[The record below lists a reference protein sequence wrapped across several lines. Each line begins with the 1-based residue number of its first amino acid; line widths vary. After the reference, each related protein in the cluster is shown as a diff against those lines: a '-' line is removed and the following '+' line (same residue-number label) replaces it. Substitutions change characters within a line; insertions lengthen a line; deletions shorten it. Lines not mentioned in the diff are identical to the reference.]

1 MFKQHLYLNMVMA
14 NIIVKH
20 CKSLE
25 NFILIDCTYV
35 TQMGVQM
42 ALQQLPGLKIIKCD
56 FIFQA
61 YSEMKL
67 HNPKPTVEYALTNW
81 FFGSPSK
88 NQPFVYLNDTLTFA
102 ASLCPSVVKVHLQV
116 YGKNNLTD
124 QDLSGLI
131 ELKSLLRELIV
142 DCRLSSNV
150 RFTFDDGILPLLKFR
165 GISICKLNLRANKL
179 FEVDASLLVELC
191 PNLKYLNLDSCRHTT
206 IWRGNNQKRFK
217 PDFALN
223 RLKTLKIRSCDE
235 FHIPSE
241 DLLCLLS
248 TAHVLTN
255 LSIIDCHSLTNKVL
269 QQIMKSNS
277 FSNLKRLVF
286 DSCDS
291 VTKKGIDLFMNAEN
305 ALETISLP

>member
-1 MFKQHLYLNMVMA
+1 M
-14 NIIVKH
+14 
-20 CKSLE
+20 
-25 NFILIDCTYV
+25 T
-35 TQMGVQM
+35 
-42 ALQQLPGLKIIKCD
+42 
-56 FIFQA
+56 A
-61 YSEMKL
+61 Y
-67 HNPKPTVEYALTNW
+67 
-81 FFGSPSK
+81 F
-88 NQPFVYLNDTLTFA
+88 PFWNFA
-102 ASLCPSVVKVHLQV
+102 AFP
-116 YGKNNLTD
+116 
-124 QDLSGLI
+124 
-131 ELKSLLRELIV
+131 
-142 DCRLSSNV
+142 
-150 RFTFDDGILPLLKFR
+150 
-165 GISICKLNLRANKL
+165 CKQNLRANKL

-191 PNLKYLNLDSCRHTT
+191 PNLKYLKLDSCRHTT